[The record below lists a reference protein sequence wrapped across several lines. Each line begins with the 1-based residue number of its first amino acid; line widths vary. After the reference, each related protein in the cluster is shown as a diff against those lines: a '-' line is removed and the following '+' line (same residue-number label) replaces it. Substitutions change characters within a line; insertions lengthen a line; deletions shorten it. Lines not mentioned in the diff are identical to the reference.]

1 MLEEE
6 VEAKTLEC
14 LVQQTREILYNS
26 DINPLNGMNLIA
38 LAARRVIVEI
48 AADTMLSKDEAII
61 KSLGAMIPK
70 EYFMALMR
78 GNEVKRN
85 GSPMPK

>member
-1 MLEEE
+1 MFEE

-14 LVQQTREILYNS
+14 LVQQTREVLYS
-26 DINPLNGMNLIA
+26 SGVNPLNGMNLIA
-38 LAARRVIVEI
+38 LAARRVIVDI
-48 AADTMLSKDEAII
+48 ANDTMISKDEAII

-70 EYFMALMR
+70 EYLIALMH
-78 GNEVKRN
+78 GNEAKRN